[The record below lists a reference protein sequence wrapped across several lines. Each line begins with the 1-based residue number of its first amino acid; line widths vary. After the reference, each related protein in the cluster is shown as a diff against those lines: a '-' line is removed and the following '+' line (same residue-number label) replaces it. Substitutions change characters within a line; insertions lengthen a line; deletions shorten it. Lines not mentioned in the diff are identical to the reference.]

1 MASFGSFTGV
11 SPSSTGQGPPHNPNK
26 DIEITSPPSD
36 SISSLT
42 WSPAANLL
50 VASSWDNQVRCWE
63 VAQNGQSAP
72 KAVTAH
78 DQPVLCTA
86 WSPDGTTVFSG
97 RGPSQFPLHTI
108 ALLETVL
115 KHHLALL
122 LLNECAMGCMFQYN
136 VLGNAFTVSD
146 HLVFAM
152 TGSPEFIND
161 NPQAFL
167 SGRKVSELPL

>member
-97 RGPSQFPLHTI
+97 RGPCPVPPRSDSPWWSYNTI
-108 ALLETVL
+108 WPSCHSMDEPWVA
-115 KHHLALL
+115 
-122 LLNECAMGCMFQYN
+122 CAS
-136 VLGNAFTVSD
+136 VKLGE
-146 HLVFAM
+146 M
-152 TGSPEFIND
+152 P
-161 NPQAFL
+161 P
-167 SGRKVSELPL
+167 